1 MAEHLVDGGIS
12 ILQYVDDTVL
22 FIQDD
27 MDSAINFKILMYVF
41 ESMSGL
47 KINFQKSEV
56 LLIKPNDIKLLIMMI
71 CLTIKLA
78 NGL

>member
-27 MDSAINFKILMYVF
+27 MDTFQITYVC
-41 ESMSGL
+41 
-47 KINFQKSEV
+47 V
-56 LLIKPNDIKLLIMMI
+56 
-71 CLTIKLA
+71 
-78 NGL
+78 